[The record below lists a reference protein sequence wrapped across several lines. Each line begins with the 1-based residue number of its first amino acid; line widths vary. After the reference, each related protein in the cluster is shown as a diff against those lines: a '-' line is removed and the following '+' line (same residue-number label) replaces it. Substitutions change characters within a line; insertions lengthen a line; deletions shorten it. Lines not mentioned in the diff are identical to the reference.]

1 MDSIDLEIFKGLL
14 SAIPE
19 EMGIVLRRSS
29 FSANIKERLDFSCAL
44 FDSEARMIAQAAH
57 IPVHLGAMPL
67 SVQAC
72 LEDLEFSPGDVAIL
86 NDPFRGGTHLP
97 DITLVSPIFFEGEL
111 QGFAANRAHHADV
124 GGITPGSMPVSTD
137 VHQEGILIPPSK
149 LVADGKLNEEL
160 WSRIMSEV
168 RTPAERAGDLR
179 AQMAANQIGLQRT
192 LALMQRYSPAV
203 IHEAAVELL
212 DYSERLTRELLSDL
226 PNGTYHFSDQMD
238 DDGVSPEPAEIKVS
252 ITIAAGKAVVDFEGT
267 SEQRRGS
274 INAVYAITLS
284 AVHYVFRCLLSSEVP
299 NNSGSMEPIAVLAP
313 EGSLVN
319 ALPPAAVAGGNVETS
334 QRIVDVLLGA
344 LSRVLPD
351 QIPAASQ
358 GTMNNL
364 TIGGWDAERERDF
377 AYYETI
383 AGGAG
388 AAPQSPGA
396 NAIHTHMTNT
406 LNTPVEAIE
415 YAYPLRVTR
424 YEVRANS
431 GGEGRF
437 AGGDGVVREM
447 ELLSDAEVTI
457 LSDRRRFEP
466 YGLGGGQNGSVG
478 RNTLIIGDER
488 EQLPGKFSRKLAS
501 GDRIRIET
509 PGGGGHGQRPG
520 SA

>member
-1 MDSIDLEIFKGLL
+1 MDAIELEIFKGLL
-14 SAIPE
+14 SAIPA

-44 FDSEARMIAQAAH
+44 FDSQARMIAQAAH

-72 LEDLEFSPGDVAIL
+72 LEDLELVPGDVAIL

-111 QGFAANRAHHADV
+111 HGFAGNRAHHADV
-124 GGITPGSMPVSTD
+124 GGITPGSMPISTD
-137 VHQEGILIPPSK
+137 VNQEGILIPPSK
-149 LVADGKLNEEL
+149 LVAGGELNEEL
-160 WSRIMSEV
+160 WSRIMREV
-168 RTPAERAGDLR
+168 RTPDERAGDLR
-179 AQMAANQIGLQRT
+179 AQMAANHIGLQRT
-192 LALMQRYSPAV
+192 LALVQRYSPTV
-203 IHEAAVELL
+203 VQEAANELL

-226 PNGTYHFSDQMD
+226 PDGTYRFSDQMD
-238 DDGVSPEPAEIKVS
+238 DDGISPEPAEIKVS
-252 ITIAAGKAVVDFEGT
+252 ITIESGKALVDFAGT

-274 INAVYAITLS
+274 INAVFAITVS
-284 AVHYVFRCLLSSEVP
+284 AAHYVFRCLLSSEVP
-299 NNSGSMEPIAVLAP
+299 NNSGSMEPIEVLAP
-313 EGSLVN
+313 KGSLVN

-364 TIGGWDAERERDF
+364 TIGGWDKERERDF

-424 YEVRANS
+424 YEIRANS

-437 AGGDGVVREM
+437 AGGDGVVREI
-447 ELLSDAEVTI
+447 ELLSEAEVTI

-488 EQLPGKFSRKLAS
+488 EQLPGKFSRKLAK

-509 PGGGGHGQRPG
+509 PGGGGHG
-520 SA
+520 